1 MLNKY
6 DFKYILKRVITAIII
21 SLILM
26 FISSLKVN
34 ATSTDFHFYMNNVE
48 IISST
53 YRYISNGNKSFRA
66 TYYTNSLETY
76 YLVKMC
82 MSTEKITGYYIN
94 SGMDQFNMYLANQ
107 SCRFPNST
115 YVSPTTVYITG
126 KMNCSGINANCGNSA
141 NAIFDGR
148 ATFGTDDSFSVVL
161 LDYVVDDNPIK
172 FDTSGNN
179 YDQQFNDIK
188 NSINN
193 QNTIINNG
201 FNQQHQDSQNEQKK
215 LEDINDSLTDTTPAD
230 TTEVGDWSSANAQN
244 GVITNLLTLPIK
256 LLNGY
261 VSGINSSCS
270 SFNLGSLY
278 GTNLVLPCINVSNYI
293 GSTLWGVIDVLFSG
307 FMIFAI
313 SKKLVRIFNDFTNL
327 RDHQIDELY
336 GGGA

>member
-6 DFKYILKRVITAIII
+6 DFKYILRRVLTAIII

-26 FISSLKVN
+26 YIGSLKVN
-34 ATSTDFHFYMNNVE
+34 ASTLVDFDLGNAVQFSCNDTYDINENWLTTNDSNIRQVRRNKGCYIKKPNGYDYLFIQPSFNLTYIYNNIPSYIQNSTTYTSDIISYNKRVFITYNGETRYCQQQDTYAICNINNLTNDIDQYINIIIGFDISFNNLNIGGNGMYQYVRGNISLSPIIQYGRLYNSQIAGISDNINNVND
-48 IISST
+48 S
-53 YRYISNGNKSFRA
+53 
-66 TYYTNSLETY
+66 
-76 YLVKMC
+76 
-82 MSTEKITGYYIN
+82 IN
-94 SGMDQFNMYLANQ
+94 SNEA
-107 SCRFPNST
+107 PST
-115 YVSPTTVYITG
+115 SDVS
-126 KMNCSGINANCGNSA
+126 NN
-141 NAIFDGR
+141 
-148 ATFGTDDSFSVVL
+148 
-161 LDYVVDDNPIK
+161 
-172 FDTSGNN
+172 TS
-179 YDQQFNDIK
+179 
-188 NSINN
+188 
-193 QNTIINNG
+193 
-201 FNQQHQDSQNEQKK
+201 
-215 LEDINDSLTDTTPAD
+215 
-230 TTEVGDWSSANAQN
+230 DWSSSNAQN

-313 SKKLVRIFNDFTNL
+313 GKKLVRIFNDFTNL